1 MAGGSPY
8 PMRRVGAEKVAR
20 AAAATRRPRRYNGAE
35 YTETEH
41 AKQGALGSYV
51 LRPRETGATWTAGAV
66 VNVSWYIAFNHGGG
80 YKYRVC
86 PRASQLTEACFQRPE
101 HALEFASTE
110 HVVLFADGARRVP
123 NRVVAEGLGGL
134 GWMVNP
140 IPMPNFVGSDC
151 DDMDGKP
158 SGGCPCGSGYPG
170 GARTED
176 FPNPFGEDLKGKN
189 TAIVD
194 EVRVPAALPPGE
206 YVVGFRWD
214 CETSSQVWSS
224 CADVPVVA

>member
-41 AKQGALGSYV
+41 AKQGDLGSYV

-101 HALEFASTE
+101 HAL
-110 HVVLFADGARRVP
+110 
-123 NRVVAEGLGGL
+123 
-134 GWMVNP
+134 
-140 IPMPNFVGSDC
+140 
-151 DDMDGKP
+151 
-158 SGGCPCGSGYPG
+158 
-170 GARTED
+170 
-176 FPNPFGEDLKGKN
+176 
-189 TAIVD
+189 
-194 EVRVPAALPPGE
+194 
-206 YVVGFRWD
+206 
-214 CETSSQVWSS
+214 
-224 CADVPVVA
+224 